1 MAIIEIGQKKIIDGK
16 IYRKCEQEDGCEG
29 CAFQQYNRDVGCWNG
44 RVGVD
49 VSREEGGAE
58 CFRSIWVEVT
68 PEEQAYEERTC
79 VDAVKPVNAV
89 LKTVTLEVVRADPK
103 DNECFYCVF
112 GDLNYATCPFPDEG
126 KCIGCASGSYFR
138 VKAGA

>member
-1 MAIIEIGQKKIIDGK
+1 MSIIEIGQKKVINGK
-16 IYRKCEQEDGCEG
+16 VYRKCAQEEPGSCEG
-29 CAFQQYNRDVGCWNG
+29 CAFQQYNRDVGCGNG

-89 LKTVTLEVVRADPK
+89 LKTVTLEFVRHEGPSCAG
-103 DNECFYCVF
+103 CVLEDTEYGSCRLVF
-112 GDLNYATCPFPDEG
+112 IGDCHACNGG
-126 KCIGCASGSYFR
+126 KWR
-138 VKAGA
+138 VKEGA